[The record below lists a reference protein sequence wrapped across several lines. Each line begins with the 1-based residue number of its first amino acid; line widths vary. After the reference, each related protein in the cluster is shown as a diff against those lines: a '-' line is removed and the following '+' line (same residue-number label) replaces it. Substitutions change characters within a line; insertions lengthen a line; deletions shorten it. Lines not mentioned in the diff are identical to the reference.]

1 MDNDTQTR
9 KVPNSVAISRQSA
22 VTANIDNIDKT
33 LSQSALSGLDWLGIV
48 CELRSQNQELLTII
62 MRLEKALVDSQQQLQ
77 QQIRYFDTAE
87 NTRRQLQLR
96 ASQLTNELQT
106 SQQVTQQQQW
116 QLETLAEQLTAT
128 QEHISQLEE
137 HCLLLQQDC
146 QNQAEQRE
154 AAEKQVLELQAIL
167 QFREPL
173 VAQQQAEE
181 FAITPLDI
189 RPAYLE
195 SLPTLP
201 VDAANWSLP
210 ILPSLKTLD
219 LPTKDSP
226 FSLL

>member
-154 AAEKQVLELQAIL
+154 AAEIGRAHV
-167 QFREPL
+167 
-173 VAQQQAEE
+173 
-181 FAITPLDI
+181 
-189 RPAYLE
+189 
-195 SLPTLP
+195 
-201 VDAANWSLP
+201 
-210 ILPSLKTLD
+210 
-219 LPTKDSP
+219 
-226 FSLL
+226 